1 MKFGMSRLAGAAAA
15 LGALVLAQGAQA
27 GVIPYPSVGVVNT
40 ATYSITAAASGDVIA
55 YFAGSSASFD
65 NTLGLLVNGTLTAAG
80 YGLDNHSSALGQ
92 SFNFGPVNAGDHLVF
107 DMLVNGAGHV
117 YSDPSL
123 NVGYDDP
130 SYAGSHNHIYMT
142 AYDDGSLGFGIP
154 AGTYIG
160 FEDLPFPG
168 SDFNYFDETYVFT
181 NVIVSSVP
189 EPASLA
195 LLGAGVLGLAGL
207 RRRRA

>member
-27 GVIPYPSVGVVNT
+27 GVIPYPSAGVVNT

-142 AYDDGSLGFGIP
+142 TYDDGSLGFGIP

-160 FEDLPFPG
+160 LEDLPFPG